1 VNEPAAYPHL
11 FSPFDLAGRRLR
23 NRIVHLSI
31 TTSLSQGRRVNER
44 HTQYYVNRARGG
56 AAMIITEP
64 VNMAPHQRTAAKVD
78 AGTDEHLDELKRWAD
93 AVEREDCRLI
103 AQVQDAGRG
112 RHAPGRNPDAV
123 GASALPDDLSWTVPH
138 VLSITEIEAMI
149 EGFARSSARLKGCG
163 FSGIEIS
170 AGHGHLFHQFMSPWS
185 NHREDRYGGD
195 FEGRMRLVAELIG
208 SIRSEC
214 GKDFILGVKTPGDDG
229 VPGGIDPALG
239 AAVARRITETGQ
251 ADYLCFAQ
259 GSHHRTLEM
268 HTPDRRTPPLT
279 YLGLMRQLR
288 QSVPGIPVMALGRI
302 TDPAEAE
309 GILARGDAELV
320 GLGRALITD
329 PAWPAK
335 AAQGRARDIRYC
347 VSGNTCWQTVISH
360 HFIAC
365 ENNPRVAAPDELK
378 APAPA
383 TRRKRIVIV
392 GAGIAGLEAA
402 WVAGARGHEVI
413 VFGRSRE
420 VGGKLRLQ
428 AALPNGEQLTSIY
441 DFQLVEAEKAGVRL
455 ELGVDADASD
465 VLSLSPDEVIMASGA
480 RMTWPLCL
488 PRSLMQEGFVQDLRS
503 TIPDLLGYRQRQPGA
518 AVLLDMDHTD
528 GTYAAAELLKR
539 IFDRVIV
546 VTPRDSLAQDTP
558 LVTRQGILRHF
569 HQLGIEY
576 VLLSEPRWTAALE
589 EEGRLEYANVYT
601 EKRDFIADVAFF
613 AYSTPRSPDVALAP
627 SLTVAGLKVHFI
639 GDCRVA
645 RDAMAATGDGFAVG
659 SQV

>member
-1 VNEPAAYPHL
+1 
-11 FSPFDLAGRRLR
+11 
-23 NRIVHLSI
+23 
-31 TTSLSQGRRVNER
+31 
-44 HTQYYVNRARGG
+44 
-56 AAMIITEP
+56 
-64 VNMAPHQRTAAKVD
+64 
-78 AGTDEHLDELKRWAD
+78 
-93 AVEREDCRLI
+93 
-103 AQVQDAGRG
+103 
-112 RHAPGRNPDAV
+112 
-123 GASALPDDLSWTVPH
+123 
-138 VLSITEIEAMI
+138 
-149 EGFARSSARLKGCG
+149 
-163 FSGIEIS
+163 
-170 AGHGHLFHQFMSPWS
+170 
-185 NHREDRYGGD
+185 
-195 FEGRMRLVAELIG
+195 
-208 SIRSEC
+208 
-214 GKDFILGVKTPGDDG
+214 
-229 VPGGIDPALG
+229 
-239 AAVARRITETGQ
+239 
-251 ADYLCFAQ
+251 
-259 GSHHRTLEM
+259 
-268 HTPDRRTPPLT
+268 
-279 YLGLMRQLR
+279 
-288 QSVPGIPVMALGRI
+288 
-302 TDPAEAE
+302 
-309 GILARGDAELV
+309 
-320 GLGRALITD
+320 
-329 PAWPAK
+329 
-335 AAQGRARDIRYC
+335 
-347 VSGNTCWQTVISH
+347 VISH

-576 VLLSEPRWTAALE
+576 VLLSEPRWTAAFE

-627 SLTVAGLKVHFI
+627 SLVVAGLKVHFI